1 MATRI
6 TTSMVQRN
14 VLADLNNISSK
25 LTKTQMKAAS
35 SKEISRPSD
44 DPFATAQAMA
54 LRQTLSA
61 NRQHQSNVEDSI
73 GWLDATE
80 QALMDITESVE
91 KAKSLLVQGGSESL
105 DQTSRNAVASELEQ
119 IIEGIKQTA
128 NISYR
133 GSFLFSGTMTATRP
147 YPPTGTPYNPVTDD
161 VYAGDDAGWIP
172 AVGIVR
178 EIGPNVP
185 ISINVVA
192 RQFLGDGQ
200 SGGGDNGLLNVLRDA
215 VDHLR
220 SGSPADVAN
229 VRGTDL
235 DRLETSFDLLLEVRA
250 ANGAKTNRLEAALG
264 RLSQLEES
272 VIGQLSQTE
281 DADIAETLIDLN
293 SQTAAY
299 QAALRAGASIV
310 QSSLMDF
317 LR

>member
-1 MATRI
+1 MAMRI

-14 VLADLNNISSK
+14 ILADLNNISAK
-25 LTKTQMKAAS
+25 LTKSQMKAAS
-35 SKEISRPSD
+35 NKEISRPSD

-54 LRQTLSA
+54 LRQSLSA
-61 NRQHQSNVEDSI
+61 NRQQQRNVEDSI
-73 GWLDATE
+73 GWQDATE

-91 KAKSLLVQGGSESL
+91 KAKSLLVQGGSESF
-105 DQTSRNAVASELEQ
+105 DQTSRDAIASELEQ

-128 NISYR
+128 NTSYR
-133 GSFLFSGTMTATRP
+133 GSYLFSGTETSTRP
-147 YPPTGTPYNPVTDD
+147 YPPTSTPYNPADD
-161 VYAGDDAGWIP
+161 VYQGDDAGWNP
-172 AVGIVR
+172 AVPGIIR
-178 EIGPNVP
+178 EIGPGVQM
-185 ISINVVA
+185 SINVVA
-192 RQFLGDGQ
+192 QQFLGDGQ
-200 SGGGDNGLLNVLRDA
+200 SAGDNGLLHVLRDA
-215 VDHLR
+215 VDDLR
-220 SGSPADVAN
+220 AGNLADL
-229 VRGTDL
+229 RGTDM

-272 VIGQLSQTE
+272 VLGQLSQTE
-281 DADIAETLIDLN
+281 DADIAETLIELN

>member
-1 MATRI
+1 MAMRI

-14 VLADLNNISSK
+14 ILADLNNISSK
-25 LTKTQMKAAS
+25 LTKSQMKAAS
-35 SKEISRPSD
+35 NKEISRPSD

-54 LRQTLSA
+54 LRQSLSA
-61 NRQHQSNVEDSI
+61 NRQQQRNVEDSI
-73 GWLDATE
+73 GWQDATE

-91 KAKSLLVQGGSESL
+91 KAKSLLVQGGSESF
-105 DQTSRNAVASELEQ
+105 DQTSRDAIASELEQ

-128 NISYR
+128 NTSYR
-133 GSFLFSGTMTATRP
+133 GSYLFAGTETSTRP
-147 YPPTGTPYNPVTDD
+147 YQPTSTPYNPADD
-161 VYAGDDAGWIP
+161 VYQGNDAGWNP
-172 AVGIVR
+172 AVPGIIR
-178 EIGPNVP
+178 EIGPGVQM
-185 ISINVVA
+185 SINVVA

-200 SGGGDNGLLNVLRDA
+200 SAGDNGVLHVLRDA
-215 VDHLR
+215 VDDLR
-220 SGSPADVAN
+220 AGNLSN
-229 VRGTDL
+229 VRGADMG
-235 DRLETSFDLLLEVRA
+235 RLETSFDLLLEVRA

-272 VIGQLSQTE
+272 VLGQLSQTE
-281 DADIAETLIDLN
+281 DADIAETLIELN